1 MKDGADNTA
10 EPDRPF
16 WETKRLEEMSPSE
29 WESLCDGC
37 GKCCLYKLEDIDT
50 GDLVFTNVACRLL
63 DEETCRCSDYSNR
76 STVVPDCLTLDTGN
90 VGTLRWMPSTCA
102 YRLLHEGKP
111 LEDWHPLISGTS
123 ESVHWAGI
131 SIQGRSISEDDADED
146 LENHA
151 LEGEP

>member
-1 MKDGADNTA
+1 MTIDNDA
-10 EPDRPF
+10 ADRPF
-16 WETKRLEEMSPSE
+16 WETTRLEDMTPKQ

-50 GDLVFTNVACRLL
+50 GDIVFTDVACRLL
-63 DEETCRCSDYSNR
+63 DSETCKCSDYANR
-76 STVVPDCLTLDTGN
+76 STVVPDCLTLDTDNIGK
-90 VGTLRWMPSTCA
+90 LRWMPSTCA
-102 YRLLHEGKP
+102 YRLLYEGKP
-111 LEDWHPLISGTS
+111 LEDWHPLVSGTP

-131 SIQGRSISEDDADED
+131 SIRGRSISEDDADED